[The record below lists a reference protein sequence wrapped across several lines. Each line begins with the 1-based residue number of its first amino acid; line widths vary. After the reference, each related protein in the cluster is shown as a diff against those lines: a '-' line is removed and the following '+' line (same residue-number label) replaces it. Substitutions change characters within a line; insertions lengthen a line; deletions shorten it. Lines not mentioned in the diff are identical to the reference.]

1 MGNQPSAI
9 QFQPAIAA
17 RNDKL
22 EDATHLRYLA
32 TEESKFIRESEQE
45 AETARLQGHT
55 AAGRVR
61 YPSPDTFR
69 RVI

>member
-9 QFQPAIAA
+9 QFQPAIDA

-22 EDATHLRYLA
+22 DDARHLRYLA

-45 AETARLQGHT
+45 AETARVQGHI
-55 AAGRVR
+55 AAGKL
-61 YPSPDTFR
+61 DIGT
-69 RVI
+69 